1 MLVADGFG
9 QGLKPAVGDSGDYS
23 LVVAAREGMTGVA
36 HTAVGLARAWLVP
49 IGAVDQQPRGI
60 SQTCMA
66 AFGICFAT
74 VINANIFGE
83 LSIIMA
89 GLGKNEKQFQER
101 VDRNNT
107 AMINL

>member
-1 MLVADGFG
+1 
-9 QGLKPAVGDSGDYS
+9 
-23 LVVAAREGMTGVA
+23 
-36 HTAVGLARAWLVP
+36 
-49 IGAVDQQPRGI
+49 
-60 SQTCMA
+60 MA
-66 AFGICFAT
+66 AFGIFFAT